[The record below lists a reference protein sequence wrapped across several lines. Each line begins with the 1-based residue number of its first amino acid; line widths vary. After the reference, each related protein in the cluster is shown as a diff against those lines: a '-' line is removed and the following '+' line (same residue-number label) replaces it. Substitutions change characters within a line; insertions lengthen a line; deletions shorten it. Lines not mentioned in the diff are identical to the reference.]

1 MFTVCPTSP
10 VKLKL
15 YSMASSEMAEPK
27 ATDNSGLVTIT
38 VSPSWFHRD
47 IRLAES
53 LNVTYTAHDGAGRT
67 STCYVTI
74 EVNGEGFS
82 ALSLSL
88 FSLSL
93 SLSLYYCVCVRV
105 CVCVCM
111 LVRLR
116 VSHLSSAFYC
126 IYSFS
131 FFPCVG

>member
-1 MFTVCPTSP
+1 
-10 VKLKL
+10 
-15 YSMASSEMAEPK
+15 MAGSEMAEPK

-93 SLSLYYCVCVRV
+93 SLSLYYCVCVCV
-105 CVCVCM
+105 CVCVCACLHVCM
-111 LVRLR
+111 R
-116 VSHLSSAFYC
+116 VYMHVY
-126 IYSFS
+126 
-131 FFPCVG
+131 VWGGG